1 MRRIGFAVGTLVA
14 GTALVVVAGV
24 PSVYT
29 TGDAAVAIPDNSMGV
44 ITACQT
50 INVPDSGTIGDVN
63 VEVTSAHSWVG
74 DVTFELTS
82 PAATTVT
89 IMNRPARTGTGAGNS
104 DDLQDATPIQF
115 NEGSISGL
123 TAEEIGNA
131 PCGGLIDGSAD
142 CPDNYSSA
150 PDAADTPIAGQGTSL
165 ADFNGE
171 DFNGTWTLCAAD
183 SAGGDTGTLTSW
195 SISFDGGVPVEL
207 QSISVE

>member
-1 MRRIGFAVGTLVA
+1 MTRGFKGGSMRRIGFAVGTLVA

-89 IMNRPARTGTGAGNS
+89 IMNRPARTGTGAGS
-104 DDLQDATPIQF
+104 ERAHAAARGFQRETR
-115 NEGSISGL
+115 ISCFTL
-123 TAEEIGNA
+123 MAS
-131 PCGGLIDGSAD
+131 GG
-142 CPDNYSSA
+142 
-150 PDAADTPIAGQGTSL
+150 
-165 ADFNGE
+165 E
-171 DFNGTWTLCAAD
+171 R
-183 SAGGDTGTLTSW
+183 
-195 SISFDGGVPVEL
+195 
-207 QSISVE
+207 